1 MMGMVAR
8 TFIVRVVLYAIKV
21 SIAFALLYWLYR
33 QGVLDFTVLLAL
45 TIDARFVGAS
55 VIACGLVAGALI
67 LISLRLVL
75 VLRLQG
81 ISLSP
86 GRSIGLTM
94 IGALFGFVLPGLIAG
109 DAVKVMYL
117 LRGSEG
123 RKSKAVAAVIADRL
137 IGMYGLFILGSIASV
152 AAWAGGWIQEEMY
165 PILLIAPLLT
175 FTGAVILAVFIML
188 DYGSGTL
195 SHRVISWLPRIV
207 RNLMF
212 ALTDYSK
219 HGASIF
225 QTMGISV
232 LSHGLIVLAFFVMA
246 MLIHDPLKL
255 AQHLTLDPL
264 AMVLN
269 IVPLTP
275 GGLGLTEGA
284 FAYLFQHAGSPNG
297 AIIALLGRLMQYLVF
312 SIGGS
317 IALVAIRLQ
326 PKGSSQQI
334 AKQEGAA

>member
-1 MMGMVAR
+1 MAIVAR
-8 TFIVRVVLYAIKV
+8 AVIGRGGLYAIKV

-33 QGVLDFTVLLAL
+33 QGILDFRVLLAL

-55 VIACGLVAGALI
+55 VIACGLVVGALM
-67 LISLRLVL
+67 LLSLRLVL

-81 ISLSP
+81 ITLSP

-109 DAVKVMYL
+109 DAVKAMYL

-123 RKSKAVAAVIADRL
+123 RKSKAVAAVIVDRL
-137 IGMYGLFILGSIASV
+137 IGLYGLFVLGSIASV

-175 FTGAVILAVFIML
+175 LTGAVILAVLIML

-195 SHRVISWLPRIV
+195 SHRVISWLPRMA
-207 RNLMF
+207 RNLTF

-219 HGASIF
+219 HGTSLF
-225 QTMGISV
+225 QAIGISV
-232 LSHGLIVLAFFVMA
+232 LSHGFIVVAFFIMA
-246 MLIHDPLKL
+246 VLVRDPLTL
-255 AQHLTLDPL
+255 AQHLALDPL

-284 FAYLFQHAGSPNG
+284 FAYLFQQAGSANG
-297 AIIALLGRLMQYLVF
+297 AIIALLGRVVQYIVF
-312 SIGGS
+312 SVGGS

-326 PKGSSQQI
+326 PKGNSQQI
-334 AKQEGAA
+334 AKQEDAG